1 MTASPSR
8 FLSHGAAGEI
18 IYHNNV
24 FYLSRRKEFLDDILS
39 TQNSLKAIIN
49 HKRSIFMQSTEQL
62 VINAL
67 ASTLNFSNIS
77 SIESNHRLRDDLALD
92 SMSSL
97 MFLMK
102 LEETIEGFYVDP
114 ETLEMS
120 DLETV
125 SSVSNYVTMQLLSR
139 DINVH

>member
-1 MTASPSR
+1 
-8 FLSHGAAGEI
+8 
-18 IYHNNV
+18 
-24 FYLSRRKEFLDDILS
+24 
-39 TQNSLKAIIN
+39 
-49 HKRSIFMQSTEQL
+49 MQSTEQL

-77 SIESNHRLRDDLALD
+77 SIESNHSLRDDLALD